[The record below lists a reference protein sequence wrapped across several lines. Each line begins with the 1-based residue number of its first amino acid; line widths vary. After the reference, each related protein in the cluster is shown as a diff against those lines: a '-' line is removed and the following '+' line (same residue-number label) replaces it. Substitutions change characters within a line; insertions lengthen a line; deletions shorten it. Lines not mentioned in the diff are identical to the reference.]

1 MLKRKIEQTLW
12 EWKDNTQRKPLVI
25 MGIRQC
31 GKTFIV
37 QEFADKAYGK
47 ENVVYIN
54 FVKQPERTAAFL
66 GAKDVDSIILKLSA
80 QIRTSRFTPHKTCII
95 LDEIQDCPD
104 ARTALKFFKED
115 GRYDIIATGS
125 LLGVQGY
132 GSETKKVHRKL
143 VSETSSGKNSIPV
156 GYEQIVQMFPLDF
169 EEFLWAHNMPQE
181 VIDVLK
187 ECLRQESPVPEAI
200 HIEMKKLLLRY
211 IAVGGLPAAVNKLL
225 ETGNIGKVNDIHH
238 SILKEYRDD
247 MVKYAADEGKARIR
261 ECFDSIPKHLSKENK
276 KFQYSVVR
284 KGGRSAMYLGSLQWL
299 EDAGIIMRCYNLTET
314 GLPLEGYADK
324 DVFKVYV
331 SDIGLLVSML
341 GDATRA
347 DILNGHIDG
356 FKGAIFENLMADTLI
371 KKQQNLYYYHKESGM
386 ELDFLIRHNG
396 NCVPIE
402 VKATSNQ
409 AKSLST
415 VLKNTDKY
423 HIAQAIK
430 FGDYNIGRNGNML
443 TLPFYMEFL
452 LNLEPEDIALEKI
465 DTDALINAA
474 REFRQK
480 G

>member
-1 MLKRKIEQTLW
+1 MLKRRIEQLFSD
-12 EWKDNTQRKPLVI
+12 WKNNPQRKPLVI

-31 GKTFIV
+31 GKTYIA
-37 QEFADKAYGK
+37 QKFADKAYGK

-54 FVKQPERTAAFL
+54 FVKHPETIAAFL

-80 QIRTSRFTPHKTCII
+80 QIRTSRFTPYKTCII

-104 ARTALKFFKED
+104 ARTSLKFFHED

-125 LLGVQGY
+125 LLGVHGY
-132 GSETKKVHRKL
+132 GSELKKARRKL
-143 VSETSSGKNSIPV
+143 ESDINLGKNSVPV

-169 EEFLWAHNMPQE
+169 EEFLWAHNMPQQ

-187 ECLRQESPVPEAI
+187 ECLRRETPVPEAI

-211 IAVGGLPAAVNKLL
+211 IAVGGLPAAVNELI
-225 ETGNIGKVNDIHH
+225 ETGNLRKVSETHH

-247 MVKYAADEGKARIR
+247 MVKYASDENKARIR

-331 SDIGLLVSML
+331 SDIGLLVAML
-341 GDATRA
+341 GDSARA
-347 DILNGHIDG
+347 DIINGHLDA

-371 KKQQNLYYYHKESGM
+371 KKQQSLYYYHKESGM

-396 NCVPIE
+396 NCVPVE
-402 VKATSNQ
+402 VKATSNH

-415 VLKNTDKY
+415 ALKHTDKY
-423 HIAQAIK
+423 HITQAIK
-430 FGDYNIGRNGNML
+430 FGDYNVGRNGALL
-443 TLPFYMEFL
+443 TLPIYMEFL
-452 LNLEPEDIALEKI
+452 LNLEPEKMELEKI
-465 DTDALINAA
+465 DTDALMNAVK
-474 REFRQK
+474 EFR
-480 G
+480 